1 MTARLPDTIE
11 ATDKALAYY
20 ATMRTRYTSAVPK
33 AVRDHDAAKVDEL
46 LEWRLML
53 TTTADDIT
61 TAAEAGEPA

>member
-1 MTARLPDTIE
+1 MTARLPDTLA

-20 ATMRTRYTSAVPK
+20 ATMRTRYTKSVPQ

-53 TTTADDIT
+53 STTADDVT
-61 TAAEAGEPA
+61 TAEGEPA